1 MADKLKRKLTRRYYT
16 FSGTSLKDSIRALRF
31 SRSSNLR
38 RETSE
43 ISKRQVGR
51 EMSDPFTFSLEL
63 KVTLLVFIS

>member
-16 FSGTSLKDSIRALRF
+16 LSGTSLKDSIRVLRF

-63 KVTLLVFIS
+63 KVTFLVFIS